1 MLIYLIILGFITP
14 FITGLLA
21 YLQNKNIEIKRLETM
36 IMEERKPPNTKETPK
51 ETPYNLPVTERN
63 KIIKEYTSLNLNL
76 SQELLSSYKIVEFNN
91 RQSFIDFIDDD
102 LQKRLSK

>member
-1 MLIYLIILGFITP
+1 MLIYLLTLGFIIP
-14 FITGLLA
+14 IITGLLA

-36 IMEERKPPNTKETPK
+36 ITEERKPPNTKVTSK

-63 KIIKEYTSLNLNL
+63 KIIKEYTRLNLNL
-76 SQELLSSYKIVEFNN
+76 SQELLSSYKIMEFNN

>member
-1 MLIYLIILGFITP
+1 
-14 FITGLLA
+14 
-21 YLQNKNIEIKRLETM
+21 M

-76 SQELLSSYKIVEFNN
+76 SQELLSSYKILEFNN

>member
-1 MLIYLIILGFITP
+1 MVICLIILGFILP
-14 FITGLLA
+14 IITGLLA
-21 YLQNKNIEIKRLETM
+21 YLQNKNIEIKRLET

-76 SQELLSSYKIVEFNN
+76 SQELLSSYSSSENKYYAIISMSYLF
-91 RQSFIDFIDDD
+91 
-102 LQKRLSK
+102 LSCTKKKNT

>member
-14 FITGLLA
+14 IITGLLA
-21 YLQNKNIEIKRLETM
+21 YLQNKNIEIKHLEAM

-51 ETPYNLPVTERN
+51 ETPYNLPVSERN

-76 SQELLSSYKIVEFNN
+76 SQDLLSSYKILEFNN

-102 LQKRLSK
+102 LQKRLNN

>member
-1 MLIYLIILGFITP
+1 MLIYLLILGFIIP
-14 FITGLLA
+14 IITGLLA
-21 YLQNKNIEIKRLETM
+21 YLQNKNMEIKRLEAM
-36 IMEERKPPNTKETPK
+36 IIEERKPPNTKETSK
-51 ETPYNLPVTERN
+51 EAPYNLPVTERN

-76 SQELLSSYKIVEFNN
+76 SQELLSSYKIMEFNN

>member
-1 MLIYLIILGFITP
+1 MLIYLLILGFIVP
-14 FITGLLA
+14 IITGLLA
-21 YLQNKNIEIKRLETM
+21 YLQNKNTEIKRLEA
-36 IMEERKPPNTKETPK
+36 IIIEERKPPNTKERSK
-51 ETPYNLPVTERN
+51 EAPYNLPVTERN

-76 SQELLSSYKIVEFNN
+76 SQELLSSYKIMEFNN

>member
-1 MLIYLIILGFITP
+1 MLIYLITLGFIVP
-14 FITGLLA
+14 IITGLLA
-21 YLQNKNIEIKRLETM
+21 YLQNKNMEIKRLEAM
-36 IMEERKPPNTKETPK
+36 IIEERKPPNKKETSN

-76 SQELLSSYKIVEFNN
+76 SQELLSSYKIMEFNN

>member
-1 MLIYLIILGFITP
+1 MLIYLIILGFILP
-14 FITGLLA
+14 IITGLLA
-21 YLQNKNIEIKRLETM
+21 YLQNKNIEIKRLEAM

-76 SQELLSSYKIVEFNN
+76 SQELLSSYKIMEFNN